1 MTARRAMIRAAV
13 LLSALLGG
21 SLLPG
26 GPAARAAPDP
36 FAAPVKDCQPCRFS
50 PGPGQ
55 PDFNLTF
62 VFDGSGDQKSLAA
75 LQITPAAGG
84 PAQRLETGGI
94 AVSDFPDGFAIDDSD
109 LNGDGSA
116 DLGIITF
123 SAADNATEDYW
134 LYQPKR
140 RRFVALDRD
149 AAHGDACPLTPVAK
163 THELRCHVVSSLAEY
178 SDIWY
183 RIEGHRTVAVR
194 QVDQRI
200 DGPLLVHV
208 TTDLSSGPGQV
219 VKTETVGFVGDSP
232 ARAAFRKQ
240 LAAASQRAAARYR
253 AGDKPGAVAALEPLL
268 KDKNFLALTG
278 TDPMSGK
285 PEDPRLVGELNNYG
299 FYLEQ
304 AGRPADATQVLMA
317 VTDID
322 PGRTVAYLNL
332 ADAQFAS
339 GDRGG
344 AKENY
349 AEYRKRMTAA
359 GKEARVPARVAE
371 RMR

>member
-1 MTARRAMIRAAV
+1 MRRATM
-13 LLSALLGG
+13 LPALLLGA
-21 SLLPG
+21 LLLGALPPG
-26 GPAARAAPDP
+26 GMAAPAAPDP
-36 FAAPVKDCQPCRFS
+36 FGAPVKDCHPCRFS

-55 PDFNLTF
+55 PELSLTF
-62 VFDGSGDQKSLAA
+62 VFDGSGDQKSLTA

-84 PAQRLETGGI
+84 PAQRLETGDI
-94 AVSDFPDGFAIDDSD
+94 AVSDFPDGFAIDDRD
-109 LNGDGSA
+109 LNGDGFA
-116 DLGIITF
+116 DLGIITLA
-123 SAADNATEDYW
+123 AADNATEAYW
-134 LYQPKR
+134 LYEPKS
-140 RRFVALDRD
+140 RRFVALERD
-149 AAHGDACPLTPVAK
+149 AALGDACPLTPAA
-163 THELRCHVVSSLAEY
+163 TPGELRCHVVSSLAEY

-183 RIEGHRTVAVR
+183 RIDGHRTVAVR

-208 TTDLSSGPGQV
+208 TTDLSSRPGRV
-219 VKTETVGFVGDSP
+219 VKTDTVGFVGASP

-240 LAAASQRAAARYR
+240 LAAASRRAAARYR

-299 FYLEQ
+299 FYLEE
-304 AGRPADATQVLMA
+304 AGRPADATRVLMA

-322 PGRTVAYLNL
+322 PDRTVAYLNL

-339 GDRGG
+339 GDRGA
-344 AKENY
+344 AKASY
-349 AEYRKRMTAA
+349 AAYRKRMIAA
-359 GKEARVPARVAE
+359 GKAARVPARVAE